1 MDYRHFSIAI
11 PYNGWVYGV
20 SAGSNVSS
28 GFIETQK
35 EDIGSGKIV
44 IRDIGQFSSGF
55 DLLHFSTGKQSNR
68 SLFFIDHF
76 NYGLGL
82 SLLTQVIGSSR
93 RSPSYGLDL
102 GMIATSFFDGALVDR
117 LDIGVSVV
125 NAVSTELPKWNL
137 NNKGESQSQQ
147 MERQFFVGSRFDILN
162 YSSAIHLGAYGQ
174 GTGVRDVMLGADV
187 DVAHGLELRFSTVY
201 DFFNPMTFNIIL
213 GRV

>member
-1 MDYRHFSIAI
+1 MVGVDQMPVLNIQTAMTSADQASFGRITPYQIESVGNVLVNPASLGGISFTQLGISTFQLSGEMDYRHFSIAI

-55 DLLHFSTGKQSNR
+55 DLLHFSMGKQSNR

-102 GMIATSFFDGALVDR
+102 GMIATSFLMAL
-117 LDIGVSVV
+117 
-125 NAVSTELPKWNL
+125 
-137 NNKGESQSQQ
+137 
-147 MERQFFVGSRFDILN
+147 
-162 YSSAIHLGAYGQ
+162 
-174 GTGVRDVMLGADV
+174 
-187 DVAHGLELRFSTVY
+187 
-201 DFFNPMTFNIIL
+201 
-213 GRV
+213 